1 MRMPLKAFSCCQWC
15 SPWADKDRRSRC
27 GSSSWLQ
34 EQSTECKLRGKQ
46 ESNKRCKSKASCVWP
61 VSGVVGGGQLQES
74 VHSLARTL
82 HGTAACLVACLR
94 VAIAGQMPRKKKR
107 FVYSVTS
114 YAHLSFQ
121 GSPQRLRRAAARL
134 APVTTVLKPPK
145 GQG

>member
-34 EQSTECKLRGKQ
+34 EQSTECKLRRKQ

-82 HGTAACLVACLR
+82 HGAAACLVACLR
-94 VAIAGQMPRKKKR
+94 VAIAGQMPRKKETFCLLCFIVSR
-107 FVYSVTS
+107 LPPTTS
-114 YAHLSFQ
+114 SGDSTA
-121 GSPQRLRRAAARL
+121 GPRDDRVETAERARL
-134 APVTTVLKPPK
+134 TSP
-145 GQG
+145 